1 MYSVDMNSVG
11 KSGNPCRVRRE
22 SPGHSTC
29 CEDKKC
35 HRGKQREMG
44 RGSAGIEQVNFLHHL
59 HDTQAPESAWFPV
72 AGYLV
77 MKIQLPRGAPC

>member
-1 MYSVDMNSVG
+1 
-11 KSGNPCRVRRE
+11 
-22 SPGHSTC
+22 
-29 CEDKKC
+29 
-35 HRGKQREMG
+35 MG
-44 RGSAGIEQVNFLHHL
+44 RGSAGIEQVNFLHHP